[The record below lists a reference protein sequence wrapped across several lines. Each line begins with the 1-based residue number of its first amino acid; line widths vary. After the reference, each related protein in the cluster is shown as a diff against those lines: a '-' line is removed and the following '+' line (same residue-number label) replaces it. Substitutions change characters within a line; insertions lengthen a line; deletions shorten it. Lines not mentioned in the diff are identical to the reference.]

1 MQAAPTSPVPSGQ
14 VRCERAGP
22 LARLILSHPG
32 KLNAM
37 SRAMWRSLRATV
49 ADLAADAQLRC
60 IVIQGEGGHFCAGGD
75 IAEYPDFRFDPD
87 ALRAFHEEDVW
98 GALQA
103 LLDCDVPLIAA
114 IEGHCMGAG
123 VEIACCC
130 DLRVAADTARLG
142 APIGRLG
149 FPMAPREAALLLR
162 EAGALSTRELL
173 LQGAVLDAGTLLAR
187 GFLHAVVPADRLA
200 QAVQERAQAVCA
212 LAPQAARLN
221 KQTLRALSGAHSA
234 VPAAL
239 AAQAYAYAYSAEHRE
254 GIAAFLAKRRAAFSI
269 S

>member
-1 MQAAPTSPVPSGQ
+1 MRQQVASSAAPGQ
-14 VRCERAGP
+14 VRCERFGP
-22 LARLILSHPG
+22 WARLVLSHPG
-32 KLNAM
+32 RLNAM
-37 SRAMWRSLRATV
+37 SRAMWRQLRAAV
-49 ADLAADAQLRC
+49 AQLASEFGLRC
-60 IVIQGEGGHFCAGGD
+60 IIVQGEGGHFCAGGD
-75 IAEYPDFRFDPD
+75 ISEYPDFRFDP
-87 ALRAFHEEDVW
+87 ASLRAFHEEDVW

-130 DLRVAADTARLG
+130 DLRVATDTARFG

-162 EAGALSTRELL
+162 EVGLPGTRELL
-173 LQGAVLDAGTLLAR
+173 LQGAVLDAAALQAR
-187 GFLHAVVPADRLA
+187 GFLHAVVPAARLA
-200 QAVQERAQAVCA
+200 EEVQARLRAVCA

-221 KQTLRALSGAHSA
+221 KKTLRALLAGGEV
-234 VPAAL
+234 VPDSL
-239 AAQAYAYAYSAEHRE
+239 VERAYAYADSAEHRE
-254 GIAAFLAKRRAAFSI
+254 GIEAFLAKRPATFSI